1 MNFYQAEPVSLPPEA
16 SPPLDTGESVNP
28 TPNSPGG
35 RKPHRWGITH
45 LLIISGLIAMAVIGI
60 AIRYANTKQLTESAS
75 AADTQIVSVTQ
86 PQKAPAIVSLAL
98 PGQTQAF
105 TQAPI
110 YAQANGY
117 LKKWNFDIG
126 ARIKTGDILAD
137 IDTPALDQQLAQAQA
152 SLKQAQAALWLSQA
166 TYDRYDGLLKAKV
179 ISAQD
184 FDNQTGDYREKD
196 AAVATDQANLAQI
209 QALLAFNKV
218 VAPFDGIVSARNT
231 DIGALINSNSGTAL
245 FTIAQINP
253 LRVYVNVPQ
262 TLAAAVKLG
271 TKADVTFDTFPGR
284 KFPAQVV
291 ATAGAIDP
299 GTRTLL
305 TQLSLP
311 NDNDE
316 LLPGAYATVHLKID
330 SGSDNLLVPSNVL
343 LFRSEGASVGV
354 VGPDNTVT
362 IRQIKI
368 GRDLGDKLQIVEGLQ
383 ATDQVILNPSDSL
396 TNGEVVE
403 IAKAATTSPP
413 NAP

>member
-1 MNFYQAEPVSLPPEA
+1 MNFYQTEPMSLPPDT
-16 SPPLDTGESVNP
+16 SPPDTGAHNP
-28 TPNSPGG
+28 TPGSPDGK
-35 RKPHRWGITH
+35 KPHRWGITH
-45 LLIISGLIAMAVIGI
+45 LLIVAGLLAIAVIGI
-60 AIRYANTKQLTESAS
+60 VIRYVNTRELTEAAS
-75 AADTQIVSVTQ
+75 AADTQVVSVTQ
-86 PQKAPAIVSLAL
+86 PQKAPAVVTLAL

-117 LKKWNFDIG
+117 LKKWYFDIG
-126 ARIKTGDILAD
+126 AKVKTGDILAD

-152 SLKQAQAALWLSQA
+152 NLKEAQAALWLSQA
-166 TYDRYDGLLKAKV
+166 TYDRYNGLLKAKV
-179 ISAQD
+179 ISEQD

-196 AAVATDQANLAQI
+196 AAVGTDQANLAQV
-209 QALLAFNKV
+209 QALLTFNKV
-218 VAPFDGIVSARNT
+218 VVPFDGIVSARNT
-231 DIGALINSNSGTAL
+231 DIGSLINSNSGTPI

-262 TLAAAVKLG
+262 TLAADVKLG

-284 KFPAQVV
+284 NFPAEVV

-311 NDNDE
+311 NNNEE

-354 VGPDNTVT
+354 VGTNNTVR
-362 IRQIKI
+362 IQQIKI
-368 GRDLGDKLQIVEGLQ
+368 GRDLGEKLQIVEGLQ
-383 ATDQVILNPSDSL
+383 TTDQVILNPSDSL

-403 IAKAATTSPP
+403 IAKPASSSKTPTP
-413 NAP
+413 

>member
-1 MNFYQAEPVSLPPEA
+1 MSLPPDA
-16 SPPLDTGESVNP
+16 SPPDTGAHNP
-28 TPNSPGG
+28 TPSRPDSK
-35 RKPHRWGITH
+35 KPHRWGITH
-45 LLIISGLIAMAVIGI
+45 FLIVAGLLAIAVIGI
-60 AIRYANTKQLTESAS
+60 VIRYVNTRELTEAAS
-75 AADTQIVSVTQ
+75 AADTQVVSVTQ
-86 PQKAPAIVSLAL
+86 PQKAPAVVTLAL

-117 LKKWNFDIG
+117 LKKWYFDIG
-126 ARIKTGDILAD
+126 AKVKAGDILAD

-152 SLKQAQAALWLSQA
+152 NLKEAQAALWLSQA
-166 TYDRYDGLLKAKV
+166 TYDRYNGLLKAKV
-179 ISAQD
+179 ISEQD

-196 AAVATDQANLAQI
+196 AAVGTDQANLAQV
-209 QALLAFNKV
+209 QALLTFNKV
-218 VAPFDGIVSARNT
+218 VVPFDGIVSARNT
-231 DIGALINSNSGTAL
+231 DIGSLINSNSGTPI
-245 FTIAQINP
+245 FIIAQINP

-262 TLAAAVKLG
+262 TLAADVKLG

-284 KFPAQVV
+284 KFPAEVV

-311 NDNDE
+311 NNSEE

-354 VGPDNTVT
+354 VGTNNTVR
-362 IRQIKI
+362 IQQIKI
-368 GRDLGDKLQIVEGLQ
+368 GRDLGEKLQIVEGLQ
-383 ATDQVILNPSDSL
+383 PTDQVILNPSDSL

-403 IAKAATTSPP
+403 IAKTPSH
-413 NAP
+413 